1 MSTSNPILNNSKNF
15 QDWDMMDQLMSNKLD
30 KIIQN
35 QNDIKKK
42 LNESIDTNQ
51 TILKMLNENRGLY
64 TKMID
69 ETITTEKKTL
79 KLLKKSDEK
88 RKNLNKNMSN
98 DLADIRIDNRLWREY
113 SHKRP
118 HSNPTF
124 GRFVKNVLF
133 GTSPN
138 IVQNQNNSKR

>member
-1 MSTSNPILNNSKNF
+1 MSSCNPILNNSKNF

-35 QNDIKKK
+35 QNEI
-42 LNESIDTNQ
+42 LDTNKK
-51 TILKMLNENRGLY
+51 ILKTLNDNRGLY

-118 HSNPTF
+118 HSNPTI
-124 GRFVKNVLF
+124 GVFVKNVLF
-133 GTSPN
+133 GTSQN
-138 IVQNQNNSKR
+138 IVRK

>member
-1 MSTSNPILNNSKNF
+1 MSSCNPILNNSKNF

-35 QNDIKKK
+35 QNEI
-42 LNESIDTNQ
+42 LDTNKK
-51 TILKMLNENRGLY
+51 ILKTLNDNRGLY

-79 KLLKKSDEK
+79 NILKNTDEK
-88 RKNLNKNMSN
+88 HKNLNKNMSN
-98 DLADIRIDNRLWREY
+98 DLANIRIDNRLWREY

-118 HSNPTF
+118 HSNPTI
-124 GRFVKNVLF
+124 GVFVKNVLF
-133 GTSPN
+133 GTSQN
-138 IVQNQNNSKR
+138 IVRK

>member
-79 KLLKKSDEK
+79 NILKNSDEK

-98 DLADIRIDNRLWREY
+98 DLANIRIDNRLWREY
-113 SHKRP
+113 SHKNP
-118 HSNPTF
+118 YSDPTF
-124 GRFVKNVLF
+124 GVFVKNVLF
-133 GTSPN
+133 GTSQN
-138 IVQNQNNSKR
+138 IVQKGNNSKR

>member
-1 MSTSNPILNNSKNF
+1 MSSCNPILNNSKNF

-35 QNDIKKK
+35 QNEI
-42 LNESIDTNQ
+42 LDTNKK
-51 TILKMLNENRGLY
+51 ILKTLNDNRGLY

-113 SHKRP
+113 SHKNP
-118 HSNPTF
+118 YSDPTF
-124 GRFVKNVLF
+124 GVFVKNVLF
-133 GTSPN
+133 GTSQN
-138 IVQNQNNSKR
+138 IVQKGNNSKR

>member
-1 MSTSNPILNNSKNF
+1 MSTSNPILNNSRNF

-35 QNDIKKK
+35 QNEI
-42 LNESIDTNQ
+42 LDTNKK
-51 TILKMLNENRGLY
+51 ILKMLNDNRGLY
-64 TKMID
+64 TKKLD

-79 KLLKKSDEK
+79 NILKKTDEK
-88 RKNLNKNMSN
+88 HKNLNKNMSN
-98 DLADIRIDNRLWREY
+98 DLANIRIDNRLWREY
-113 SHKRP
+113 SHRNP
-118 HSNPTF
+118 YSDPTF

>member
-1 MSTSNPILNNSKNF
+1 MSSCNPILKNSKNF

-35 QNDIKKK
+35 QNEI
-42 LNESIDTNQ
+42 LDTNKK
-51 TILKMLNENRGLY
+51 ILKTLNDNRGLY

-98 DLADIRIDNRLWREY
+98 DLANIRIDNRLWREY
-113 SHKRP
+113 SHKNP
-118 HSNPTF
+118 YSDPTF
-124 GRFVKNVLF
+124 GVFVKNVLF
-133 GTSPN
+133 GTSQN
-138 IVQNQNNSKR
+138 IVQKGNNSKR

>member
-1 MSTSNPILNNSKNF
+1 
-15 QDWDMMDQLMSNKLD
+15 
-30 KIIQN
+30 
-35 QNDIKKK
+35 
-42 LNESIDTNQ
+42 
-51 TILKMLNENRGLY
+51 
-64 TKMID
+64 MID

-118 HSNPTF
+118 HSNPTI
-124 GRFVKNVLF
+124 GVFVKNVLF
-133 GTSPN
+133 GTSQN
-138 IVQNQNNSKR
+138 IVRK

>member
-1 MSTSNPILNNSKNF
+1 MSTSNPILNNSRNF

-35 QNDIKKK
+35 QNEI
-42 LNESIDTNQ
+42 LDTNKK
-51 TILKMLNENRGLY
+51 ILKTLNDNRGLY

-118 HSNPTF
+118 HSNPTI
-124 GRFVKNVLF
+124 GVFVKNVLF
-133 GTSPN
+133 GTSQN
-138 IVQNQNNSKR
+138 IVQKGNNSKR

>member
-1 MSTSNPILNNSKNF
+1 MSTSNPILNNSRNF

-35 QNDIKKK
+35 QNEIMDSNKK
-42 LNESIDTNQ
+42 
-51 TILKMLNENRGLY
+51 ILKMLTDNRGLY
-64 TKMID
+64 TKKLD

-79 KLLKKSDEK
+79 NILKNSDEK

-118 HSNPTF
+118 HSNPTI
-124 GRFVKNVLF
+124 GVFVKNVLF
-133 GTSPN
+133 GTSQN
-138 IVQNQNNSKR
+138 IVRK